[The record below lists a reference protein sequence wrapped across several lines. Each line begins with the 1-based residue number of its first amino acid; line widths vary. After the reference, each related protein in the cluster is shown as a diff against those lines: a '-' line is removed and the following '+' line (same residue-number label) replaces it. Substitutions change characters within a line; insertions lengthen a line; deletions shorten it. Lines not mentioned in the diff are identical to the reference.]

1 MHSGSIDGSIK
12 VRRLTISVDDDLADT
27 FDRLV
32 KEKGYENRSEAFRDL
47 VRGALGDARIRE
59 GTAKNCVG
67 ALSYVYN
74 HHERQLA
81 SRLTSMQHEHHDV
94 TVSTMH
100 AHLDHENCIE
110 TVILRG
116 PTDSVVRFAE
126 SVMAQ
131 PGVRHGKFH
140 PIPIEVETPGSKR
153 HRHVHARPLT

>member
-1 MHSGSIDGSIK
+1 MRH
-12 VRRLTISVDDDLADT
+12 LTISVDDELADT

-32 KEKGYENRSEAFRDL
+32 EDKGYASRSEAFRDL
-47 VRGALGDARIRE
+47 LRGALGQKQLVD
-59 GTAKNCVG
+59 GKAKHCVG

-81 SRLTSMQHEHHDV
+81 RRLTSLQHDHHDL

-100 AHLDHENCIE
+100 AHLDHDNCIE

-116 PTDSVVRFAE
+116 PTDKVIEFAQ

-131 PGVRHGKFH
+131 SGVRHGTFH
-140 PIPIEVETPGSKR
+140 PIPIEIDPLDLKKHS
-153 HRHVHARPLT
+153 HVHARPQT